1 MNMERAWIP
10 AGVSPAER
18 RRLFSIWIRTGRIPT
33 RRDDGVELKFNPWH
47 DPRDGRF
54 TSGPGGEA
62 AARDGPP
69 ERGGEGGGVGEG
81 GVVRSDGVY
90 RPGEPGPTLIPIGAP
105 EPPETRGGNMRAF
118 EDPMTLDEWQVDE
131 HSALGPP
138 LRLADQ
144 IFDITGPGAEVR
156 TALMRVQAEKILS
169 DIHQLD
175 PTYVFQSFQFPYSED
190 GQRRLID
197 GLRFDRAVLTMR
209 VKGDLEPLQLE
220 TYRFAQGATNDAYQ
234 EGLRRLKLTMLPIRL
249 SEREALGNFVDQRV
263 REQLRQ
269 RFFLAGVDC
278 SGAGPVRLNR
288 NEAVGENGRFRR
300 PDIRVGDVAFDV
312 SLSAKTRGQAQIR
325 GFFNANFKPSM
336 VVIIR
341 PSELGRS
348 TSYILRR

>member
-1 MNMERAWIP
+1 
-10 AGVSPAER
+10 
-18 RRLFSIWIRTGRIPT
+18 
-33 RRDDGVELKFNPWH
+33 
-47 DPRDGRF
+47 
-54 TSGPGGEA
+54 
-62 AARDGPP
+62 
-69 ERGGEGGGVGEG
+69 
-81 GVVRSDGVY
+81 
-90 RPGEPGPTLIPIGAP
+90 
-105 EPPETRGGNMRAF
+105 
-118 EDPMTLDEWQVDE
+118 
-131 HSALGPP
+131 
-138 LRLADQ
+138 
-144 IFDITGPGAEVR
+144 
-156 TALMRVQAEKILS
+156 
-169 DIHQLD
+169 
-175 PTYVFQSFQFPYSED
+175 
-190 GQRRLID
+190 
-197 GLRFDRAVLTMR
+197 
-209 VKGDLEPLQLE
+209 
-220 TYRFAQGATNDAYQ
+220 
-234 EGLRRLKLTMLPIRL
+234 MLPIRL